1 MIVAEQAKFSEYN
14 NTTNLGWRLEPL
26 ELLPLAALG
35 PEVNVEI
42 FKSRVTEIGKS
53 IENVCVDQLTFIC

>member
-26 ELLPLAALG
+26 ELLLLAALG
-35 PEVNVEI
+35 PEVEF

-53 IENVCVDQLTFIC
+53 IENVCVDQLTFI